1 MKVTGDT
8 IPVTEL
14 ITAVKNSV
22 KRAGVSRTASATG
35 LRVATVQLILR
46 VVASE
51 TTGGGL
57 DIRVPVVGMRLR
69 LSGKITRQDTHAL
82 DITLRPPAQDPGH
95 ELRSGS
101 VEDALVDAINT
112 IRALVASAAEGDDPW
127 GLDAGTVDISFVVT
141 RAGTLSL
148 GIDGELSHEIS
159 HTLRLGLV
167 AGPRS

>member
-8 IPVTEL
+8 VPVTEL

-22 KRAGVSRTASATG
+22 KRAGVSRASPASG

-46 VVASE
+46 VIASE

-57 DIRVPVVGMRLR
+57 DIRVPVVGMQLR
-69 LSGKITRQDTHAL
+69 LGAKVTRQDTHAL
-82 DITLRPPAQDPGH
+82 NITLRPPAVDPRH

-112 IRALVASAAEGDDPW
+112 IRTVVASAAEGEDPW
-127 GLDAGTVDISFVVT
+127 ELDAGTVDISFVIT
-141 RAGTLSL
+141 QLGTLSL
-148 GIDGELSHEIS
+148 GVDGELTNELS

-167 AGPRS
+167 AGPQN